1 MRAFWAAR
9 TPREHVLIM
18 VLGLISAAGVL
29 ITMIWHPLQQ
39 NRSAL
44 HDDIARYSHAMAIL
58 SAIPAG
64 AGIQPTATAELPLPS
79 IITDTAATFQ
89 LAVRRLQPTEN
100 TADVTLED
108 APFDAVLLWVDT
120 LERDHGLRMVSLTL
134 TRRPEPG
141 IVAATLIVG
150 R

>member
-1 MRAFWAAR
+1 MTAFWAAR
-9 TPREHVLIM
+9 TRRERILI
-18 VLGLISAAGVL
+18 VALGLIGAAYLL
-29 ITMIWHPLQQ
+29 IMIIWQPLLQ
-39 NRSAL
+39 NRNNL
-44 HDDIARYSHAMAIL
+44 NGDIARYSEALGML
-58 SAIPAG
+58 STIPVGTGLLTVTTSA
-64 AGIQPTATAELPLPS
+64 LPLPN

-89 LAVRRLQPTEN
+89 LTIRRLQPTEN

-120 LERDHGLRMVSLTL
+120 LERDHGLRMISLTL

-141 IVAATLIVG
+141 LVAATLIVG